1 MEKYDVL
8 IIGAGILGAATAWQL
23 LLQYP
28 NKRVLVV
35 EKESCAAAHQTGRNS
50 GVIHAGVY
58 YQPGSLKATY
68 CRQGLQAT
76 MAFCQQYG
84 LPFRQCGKLLVA
96 TNTLELE
103 RMHSLY
109 LRCQLNQLEPEFLS
123 QKQLHKLEPN
133 IRGIGAIKVPQ
144 SGIVDYA
151 NITRTMLSEFER
163 LGGKVAYGQTVTGLE
178 EQARRVHIT
187 TSSLTVDC
195 QQLISCAG
203 LMADRMIKLQGLITD
218 FKIIAFRGEYFQLP
232 NRLKQVVQHLIYP
245 IPDPALPFLGVH
257 LTPMIGG
264 EITVGP
270 NAVLALARENYGKLA
285 INPRDMVDMLGFAG
299 FWALLHKQRSSALVE
314 LKNSL
319 FKGQYLALVQKYCP
333 GINKSDLLPH
343 PTGIRAQAVTIKG
356 ELIHDFKFVQTPH
369 TLHVANAP
377 SPAATSAIPIAKHII
392 DKLRTGLN

>member
-1 MEKYDVL
+1 MEKYDVV

-28 NKRVLVV
+28 GKRVLLV
-35 EKESCAAAHQTGRNS
+35 EKESSGAAHQTGRNS

-76 MAFCQQYG
+76 IAFCQQHG

-109 LRCQLNQLEPEFLS
+109 LRCQLNQLEPQFLS
-123 QKQLHKLEPN
+123 QKQLKKLEPN
-133 IRGIGAIKVPQ
+133 IRGIGAIKVSE

-151 NITRTMLSEFER
+151 SVTRTMLSEFQR
-163 LGGKVAYGQTVTGLE
+163 LGGKVAYGETVTGLE
-178 EQARRVHIT
+178 EQTGRVHIK
-187 TSSLTVDC
+187 TSTLSLTC

-203 LMADRMIKLQGLITD
+203 LMSDRMIKLQGLTAD
-218 FKIIAFRGEYFQLP
+218 FQIIAFRGEYFQLA
-232 NRLKQVVQHLIYP
+232 NRLQEVVQHLIYP

-264 EITVGP
+264 KITVGP

-285 INPRDMVDMLGFAG
+285 INPRDLVEMLGFGG
-299 FWALLHKQRSSALVE
+299 FWSLLHKQRSSALVE

-333 GINKSDLLPH
+333 DIGKSDLLPH
-343 PTGIRAQAVTIKG
+343 PTGIRAQAVSNQG
-356 ELIHDFKFVQTPH
+356 ELIHDFKFVQTTH
-369 TLHVANAP
+369 SLHVANAP

-392 DKLRTGLN
+392 DKVRTGLN

>member
-1 MEKYDVL
+1 MAKYDVV

-28 NKRVLVV
+28 HKRVLLV
-35 EKESCAAAHQTGRNS
+35 EKEPFSATHQTGRNS

-58 YQPGSLKATY
+58 YQPGSLKAQY
-68 CRQGLQAT
+68 CRQGLQET
-76 MAFCQQYG
+76 IAFCQQHG

-109 LRCQLNQLEPEFLS
+109 LRCQLNQLEPQFLS
-123 QKQLHKLEPN
+123 QKQLKHLEPN
-133 IRGIGAIKVPQ
+133 IHGIGAIKVSE

-151 NITRTMLSEFER
+151 SVTRTMLSEFER
-163 LGGKVAYGQTVTGLE
+163 LGGKVAYGQTVTGLK
-178 EQARRVHIT
+178 EQAGGVHIKT
-187 TSSLTVDC
+187 TTLSLTC

-203 LMADRMIKLQGLITD
+203 LMSDRMIKLQGLTTD
-218 FKIIAFRGEYFQLP
+218 FQIIAFRGEYFQLAK
-232 NRLKQVVQHLIYP
+232 RLQHVVQHLVYP

-257 LTPMIGG
+257 LTPMISG

-270 NAVLALARENYGKLA
+270 NAVLALARENYSKLA
-285 INPRDMVDMLGFAG
+285 INPRDLADMLGFGG
-299 FWALLHKQRSSALVE
+299 FWSLLHKQRGSALVE

-333 GINKSDLLPH
+333 DIGKSDLLPH
-343 PTGIRAQAVTIKG
+343 PTGIRAQAVSNQG
-356 ELIHDFKFVQTPH
+356 ELIHDFKFVQTAH
-369 TLHVANAP
+369 SLHVANAP

-392 DKLRTGLN
+392 DKVRAELN